1 MNLQQANDYTR
12 KLLKTNWKQWVH
24 EGTMPA
30 ETNHSKSANVLKGE
44 LSSHCAMCL
53 NLNRCCFIKEKI
65 CRNNKHFFYLN
76 KLIKYDIALFLN
88 TFT

>member
-53 NLNRCCFIKEKI
+53 NLNGCCFIKEK
-65 CRNNKHFFYLN
+65 
-76 KLIKYDIALFLN
+76 
-88 TFT
+88 